1 MMVELAVALRAAAET
16 PAVRVVILSGAGERA
31 FCTGYDLTELRSA
44 APKPGSDPPED
55 WASSFPELTE
65 LLRAIEAFP
74 MPLIASLGGHAIG
87 GGALLASFCDFRIA
101 RQGVRFEVPASRLGV
116 IYPLEGIRRLVA
128 LVGSP
133 RAASILLRA
142 ASIDT
147 AQGLACGLYEAVVA
161 TAELDEAVN
170 GLADELASR
179 APLAVAGMR
188 ATLRGLALGR
198 PDTELSR
205 LHHGWTAR
213 CMSSDDLAEGLRAAL
228 GRTEPSFEGR

>member
-1 MMVELAVALRAAAET
+1 MMVDLAAALREAAET

-31 FCTGYDLTELRSA
+31 FCTGYDLTELRSV
-44 APKPGSDPPED
+44 APKPGSEPSED

-101 RQGVRFEVPASRLGV
+101 RMGVRFEIPASRLGV
-116 IYPLEGIRRLVA
+116 LYPLEGIRRLVA
-128 LVGSP
+128 LLGSP
-133 RAASILLRA
+133 RAASVLLRA
-142 ASIDT
+142 ASIDS
-147 AQGLACGLYEAVVA
+147 AQGLACGLYEEVVP
-161 TAELDEAVN
+161 TVELDEAVN
-170 GLADELASR
+170 GLADDLALR

-198 PDTELSR
+198 SDAELSR
-205 LHHGWTAR
+205 LHGSWTAR
-213 CMSSDDLAEGLRAAL
+213 CLSSDDLAEGLSAAL
-228 GRTEPSFEGR
+228 GRREPRFEGS